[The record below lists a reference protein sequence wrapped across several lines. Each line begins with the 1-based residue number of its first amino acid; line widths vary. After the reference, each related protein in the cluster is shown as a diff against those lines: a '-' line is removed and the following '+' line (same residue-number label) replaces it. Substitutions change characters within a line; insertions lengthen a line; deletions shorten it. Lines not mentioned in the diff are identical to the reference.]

1 MTLSAHDAL
10 LELLR
15 SRTPYAVHD
24 GEVPPLPTYPYVLVT
39 ARRPWFRDRAL
50 SRTRHGRR
58 VSWLLTVAGLSPT
71 AVLVLMD
78 GCIGALEGARIEGQR
93 LELEPGGADVQT
105 DDDVAPDAQI
115 VHFAKLQFGLT
126 LPA

>member
-1 MTLSAHDAL
+1 MTYSAHEAL
-10 LELLR
+10 LDLLAG
-15 SRTPYAVHD
+15 TGFTVHD
-24 GEVPPLPTYPYVLVT
+24 GEVPKLPSYPYVLVT

-50 SRTRHGRR
+50 SRARHGRR
-58 VSWLLTVAGLSPT
+58 VSWLLTVAGLSPA
-71 AVLVLMD
+71 AVLLLFD
-78 GCIGALEGARIEGQR
+78 GCITALEGARIQGQR

-105 DDDVAPDAQI
+105 DDDTAPDGQV